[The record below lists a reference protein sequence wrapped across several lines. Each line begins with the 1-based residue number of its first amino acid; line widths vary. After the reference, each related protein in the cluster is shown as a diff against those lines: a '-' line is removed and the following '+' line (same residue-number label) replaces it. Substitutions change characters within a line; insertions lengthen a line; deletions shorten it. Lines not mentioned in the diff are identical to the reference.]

1 MTILSNENAKTRLDE
16 FRILLKYMPFLQKNG
31 FSDCGRGQIMGQMS
45 LLQEFLSENQTS
57 EEIFNLQYKESI
69 IPNIPNIPNN
79 NNNNSS
85 ESISATSQYYAS
97 TNNET
102 NKHITDGS
110 KDNSFDLDSIIL
122 ENDTPD
128 EGDNKLQNSRW
139 LRPFKNEDPVK
150 KKLFDNFEKNE
161 ITQSWKEKIRKMTQ
175 SDII

>member
-1 MTILSNENAKTRLDE
+1 MTILSKDNAKARLEE

-45 LLQEFLSENQTS
+45 LIQEFLSESQTND
-57 EEIFNLQYKESI
+57 EILNLQYKDPVI
-69 IPNIPNIPNN
+69 PQQPNINN
-79 NNNNSS
+79 PST
-85 ESISATSQYYAS
+85 SISETPQYYTS

-102 NKHITDGS
+102 DKQLTDGL
-110 KDNSFDLDSIIL
+110 KDNTFDLDSIIL
-122 ENDTPD
+122 ENDTSS
-128 EGDNKLQNSRW
+128 EGNSKLQNSRW
-139 LRPFKNEDPVK
+139 LRPFKNDDPTK

>member
-1 MTILSNENAKTRLDE
+1 MTILSNENAKARLDE

-45 LLQEFLSENQTS
+45 LLQEFLSETQTS
-57 EEIFNLQYKESI
+57 EEIFNLQYNESI
-69 IPNIPNIPNN
+69 IPNN
-79 NNNNSS
+79 NNNNNTS

-110 KDNSFDLDSIIL
+110 KDTSFDLDNIIL
-122 ENDTPD
+122 ENDTSY

>member
-1 MTILSNENAKTRLDE
+1 MTILSKDNAKARLEE

-45 LLQEFLSENQTS
+45 LIQEFLSESQTND
-57 EEIFNLQYKESI
+57 EILNVQYKDPVI
-69 IPNIPNIPNN
+69 PQQPNINN
-79 NNNNSS
+79 PST
-85 ESISATSQYYAS
+85 SISDTPQYYTS

-102 NKHITDGS
+102 DKQLTDGL
-110 KDNSFDLDSIIL
+110 KDNTFDLDSIML
-122 ENDTPD
+122 ENDTSS
-128 EGDNKLQNSRW
+128 EGNSKLQNSRW
-139 LRPFKNEDPVK
+139 LRPFKNDDPTK

>member
-1 MTILSNENAKTRLDE
+1 MTILSKEKANARLEE

-45 LLQEFLSENQTS
+45 LIQEFISDSQTHD
-57 EEIFNLQYKESI
+57 EILNLQYKDPVLTNA
-69 IPNIPNIPNN
+69 PNINN
-79 NNNNSS
+79 PSNSMS
-85 ESISATSQYYAS
+85 DTPQNYTF

-102 NKHITDGS
+102 NNQDTDDS
-110 KDNSFDLDSIIL
+110 KDNTFDLDSIIL
-122 ENDTPD
+122 EKDTSS
-128 EGDNKLQNSRW
+128 EGNSKLQTSRW
-139 LRPFKNEDPVK
+139 LRPFKNDDPIK